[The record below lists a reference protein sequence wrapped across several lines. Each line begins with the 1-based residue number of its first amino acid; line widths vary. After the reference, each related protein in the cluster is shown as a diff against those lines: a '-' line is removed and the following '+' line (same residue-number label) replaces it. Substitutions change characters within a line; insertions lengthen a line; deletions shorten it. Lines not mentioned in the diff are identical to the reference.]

1 MSTSAIYRVS
11 YLGQAVNGALSLSHC
26 QRYYSVPLN
35 IFHISILFLQEQMCC
50 LAFSLISWAENV
62 FGRFLFKSKWFPAE
76 ILDSFIKNYF
86 DRLLEILMVILG
98 GVLFGFLAW
107 LVFNTCKVFMRSLA
121 RFCIDFSR
129 FIANYLYY
137 SKHFLRWIQKLYVVL
152 WLKNE

>member
-98 GVLFGFLAW
+98 D
-107 LVFNTCKVFMRSLA
+107 TCKVFMRSLA